1 MAWDDLSLVPLDRKE
16 MALVSL
22 QRMPEEKRQK
32 ALPAVK
38 QGILKRRG
46 VFGFPVRVTKRWGGE
61 VLGELALG
69 QGIGQVR
76 MDVGCWLG
84 FVECMDS

>member
-1 MAWDDLSLVPLDRKE
+1 

-46 VFGFPVRVTKRWGGE
+46 PFPVRVTNEKVRGG
-61 VLGELALG
+61 V
-69 QGIGQVR
+69 
-76 MDVGCWLG
+76 
-84 FVECMDS
+84 